1 MRNSSRAVGDGIKA
15 SFEQKR
21 AVVELKVPAETLTPR
36 HQQTHVIAMDDQQMS
51 DIYAF
56 AVQLGKD
63 AGDMLMAAARARI
76 DGQQGSGSYDEKE
89 SSVDIVTK
97 TDNGIH
103 LRTVIIL
110 CDD

>member
-1 MRNSSRAVGDGIKA
+1 MQGPK
-15 SFEQKR
+15 
-21 AVVELKVPAETLTPR
+21 ETLTFR
-36 HQQTHVIAMDDQQMS
+36 HSKKTHVAMDDQQMS
-51 DIYAF
+51 EIYAF

-76 DGQQGSGSYDEKE
+76 DGQHGGSYDEKE

-103 LRTVIIL
+103 LEFCICAL
-110 CDD
+110 CDS